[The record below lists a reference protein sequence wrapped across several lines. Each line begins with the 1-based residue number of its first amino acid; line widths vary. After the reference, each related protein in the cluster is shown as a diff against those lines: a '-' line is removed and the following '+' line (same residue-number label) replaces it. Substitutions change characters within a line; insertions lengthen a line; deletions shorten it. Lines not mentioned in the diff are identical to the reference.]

1 MNCFHTNSWS
11 YPTVCSVYC
20 VLQQSIWSV
29 STMLKSTS
37 HIFLFKGYLRYCSL
51 RRITTTHPTNVPVA
65 PIATEPTKEI
75 ASCTRTTSITTLSL
89 LVIAVVS
96 TLVLTVFCTIFSVRS
111 KKCRLFWRGMYSFN
125 RKQSVYYEPIDN
137 QSTGVIVDSGEY
149 SPNGPKDNGVCT
161 VQH

>member
-11 YPTVCSVYC
+11 YPAVCSVYC
-20 VLQQSIWSV
+20 VLLQSIWSV
-29 STMLKSTS
+29 STKLKSTS

-51 RRITTTHPTNVPVA
+51 RRIATTHPTYVPVA
-65 PIATEPTKEI
+65 LTVTQPMKQTAK
-75 ASCTRTTSITTLSL
+75 CTRTTSITTLSL

-96 TLVLTVFCTIFSVRS
+96 ALVLTVFCTIFSVRS

-125 RKQSVYYEPIDN
+125 RKQSVYYVPIDN
-137 QSTGVIVDSGEY
+137 QYTRMIVDSGEY
-149 SPNGPKDNGVCT
+149 SPNGSKDNEVCT